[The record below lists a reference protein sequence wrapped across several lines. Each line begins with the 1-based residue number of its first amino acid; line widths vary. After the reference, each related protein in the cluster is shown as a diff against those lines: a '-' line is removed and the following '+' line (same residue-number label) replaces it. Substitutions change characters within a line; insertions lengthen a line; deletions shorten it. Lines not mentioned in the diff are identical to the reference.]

1 MSHDPTHAAL
11 IAEAI
16 NLNNKLATVLAT
28 VFAHN
33 SCATVVF
40 VWFLQ
45 VMSHVA
51 AAQSASVVFL
61 CIHRENYDFLE
72 TIAHQLSGKV
82 PRQTPLYKV
91 AVMPKH

>member
-1 MSHDPTHAAL
+1 MSHNPTHAAL

-33 SCATVVF
+33 SCATMV
-40 VWFLQ
+40 FLQ